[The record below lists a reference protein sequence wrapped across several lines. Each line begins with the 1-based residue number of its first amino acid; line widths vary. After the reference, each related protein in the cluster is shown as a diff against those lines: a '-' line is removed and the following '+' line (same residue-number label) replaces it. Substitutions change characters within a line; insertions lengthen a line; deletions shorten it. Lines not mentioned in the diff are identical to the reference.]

1 MFLEVTGEKLVGGL
15 FALPPSWIGL
25 RIVSKFR
32 FLTPSW
38 WRSLSYKNQS
48 TDMQSKSIDASHVIG
63 TLVMKELILSKF
75 KQIN

>member
-1 MFLEVTGEKLVGGL
+1 MFLEVTDEKLAGGL
-15 FALPPSWIGL
+15 FALLPSWIGL

-38 WRSLSYKNQS
+38 WRSLSYRNQS
-48 TDMQSKSIDASHVIG
+48 TDMQSKSIDGSHVIG
-63 TLVMKELILSKF
+63 TLVMKEFILSKF